1 MGSFCTSTSA
11 SSTGVTTNGLSSW
24 AAPYVNSLLTSS
36 QSLANQPYQAYKGA
50 QNADMTALQN
60 QSFTAAGNLGIAP
73 QTTAATGAAQSAT
86 NNLLNTSYN
95 PMQAGYQSVGTQN
108 FNTPGAVQSYMSPY
122 VLASLNPQMQLLAQ
136 QQGQQ
141 QAQNQAQATQAGA
154 FGGSRMGVQNAL
166 QNQSNQLAMSNLVGQ
181 GYNTAYNNAQ
191 QAFTS
196 DQARQLQAQ
205 QANQAAGLTAQ
216 QANINQQQFGAGLG
230 LQANQSALTGA
241 NALGMLGQN
250 QAAQQA
256 ANIGVQN
263 TLGQQQQAYQQG
275 LLNTQYQNY
284 VNQLNYP
291 YQQAGFMQNMLSG
304 LPMSTSTTQMY
315 QGAPT
320 AAQSISALGMGALG
334 LGSLLAEGGV
344 TKSYKKGG
352 AVKRYADAGL
362 TSSITGLLPTNN
374 SDIIQRAIMDAQS
387 RGDTETAMALQQE
400 LGSNNYISN
409 QSRNLNVGLAQ
420 PTARAVT
427 AGAPQAGSYGVNP
440 AAAISAHGKMSTN
453 MGAGAGAGPNMNA
466 PTQDRTGMTDLKSAL
481 EMKKIASDVRK
492 GRTTEAAQGIQPNPM
507 APGYQSDLN
516 MMGSS
521 DGTSTAAQGGL
532 QYIPVSDD
540 VMPTVSAKRGGIMD
554 VARHAD
560 PDGPDGSVTN
570 SAIYSPGDAALYKQF
585 GDKLLQSATDISN
598 FKPTPALTPEQQVMA
613 EQAAYQK
620 YSNLAGPSPYA
631 GMRHDISG
639 LMEDNANNAK
649 LAFANAMFQGAGK
662 MVEGNNFA
670 RAAGSSIAGAG
681 QAYTQGMQA
690 VNQEK
695 RALASMNINLSDA
708 ERKEKLGLTKDAIS
722 DVQQAQKNGTEVD
735 KLRLQTLKDQGEL
748 YGKGA
753 SAFKPQRPTGSG
765 SSGPKLNEI
774 AFQANY
780 DNLKQTMKPNEGES
794 PAAFE
799 ARIRSIAAN
808 STLNLAHTSDVGVNR
823 QTIALQAALASE
835 NNKVQEGMRGFEFT
849 PAFVE
854 AQTVGDNAKAKAI
867 WDAKV
872 ESLRAM
878 HGGPGTAQ
886 NAAKGIPAPA
896 APAAAPT
903 NPNVTTGTNPFQQGK
918 PVTVTVGN
926 QTFNF
931 PDQKSADTFKDKAAK
946 AGIR

>member
-24 AAPYVNSLLTSS
+24 ASPYVNSLLTSS

-60 QSFTAAGNLGIAP
+60 QSFNAAANLGIAP

-108 FNTPGAVQSYMSPY
+108 FNTPGAVQSYMNPY

-216 QANINQQQFGAGLG
+216 QANINQQQFGDGLG

-492 GRTTEAAQGIQPNPM
+492 GRATQSAIDPQLAEQQLAEQQAVQDSVEAMNVPR
-507 APGYQSDLN
+507 S
-516 MMGSS
+516 
-521 DGTSTAAQGGL
+521 AQGGL

-598 FKPTPALTPEQQVMA
+598 FRPTPALTPEQQAMA

-639 LMEDNANNAK
+639 LMEDNASNAK

-722 DVQQAQKNGTEVD
+722 DVQQAQKNAGDVD
-735 KLRLQTLKDQGEL
+735 KLRLQALKDQGEI

-753 SAFKPQRPTGSG
+753 TAFKPQRPTGSG

-774 AFQANY
+774 AFLANY
-780 DNLKQTMKPNEGES
+780 ENLKQTMKPNEGES
-794 PAAFE
+794 LTAFD
-799 ARIRSIAAN
+799 ARIKSIAAN
-808 STLNLAHTSDVGVNR
+808 STLNLAHTSDVGANR
-823 QTIALQAALASE
+823 QTIALQTTLANE
-835 NNKVQEGMRGFEFT
+835 NNKVQDGMKGFEYT
-849 PAFVE
+849 PAYME
-854 AQTVGDNAKAKAI
+854 AQAAGDTAKAQSLWNAR
-867 WDAKV
+867 V
-872 ESLRAM
+872 NELRAI

-886 NAAKGIPAPA
+886 TSAKGAPA
-896 APAAAPT
+896 APTAAPT
-903 NPNVTTGTNPFQQGK
+903 AAPAPTRSLPTPPPGTKLGINTPQGYQVVDSNGK
-918 PVTVTVGN
+918 IIGFMQP
-926 QTFNF
+926 
-931 PDQKSADTFKDKAAK
+931 K
-946 AGIR
+946 